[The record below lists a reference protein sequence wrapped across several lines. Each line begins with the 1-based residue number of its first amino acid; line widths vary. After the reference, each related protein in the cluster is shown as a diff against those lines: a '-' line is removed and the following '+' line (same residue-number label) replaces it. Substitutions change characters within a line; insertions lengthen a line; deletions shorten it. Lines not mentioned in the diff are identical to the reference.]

1 MAKFNLHNNK
11 RPARTCFKM
20 GFTLL
25 EALVA
30 TSILMV
36 AVAAPI
42 TIAQKGLSSAV
53 YSKNQMIASYL
64 AQDAIEYVKNKRDE
78 NFIQNKTIPTNWL
91 AGFSNCLPDV
101 SEVQQYCAIDTKAGE
116 GAVGL
121 IYDDE
126 RKLIKKEVDSDSNF
140 EFYGYGSGTDTI
152 FTRKVSI
159 TPHITPALGVDAEAL
174 ITVTVSWGSDN
185 VVVKTLIYNY

>member
-1 MAKFNLHNNK
+1 MTKFNFKNK
-11 RPARTCFKM
+11 ILTG

-53 YSKNQMIASYL
+53 YSKNQLIASYL
-64 AQDAIEYVKNKRDE
+64 AQDVIEYIKNKRDE
-78 NFIQNKTIPTNWL
+78 NVLNNRDWL
-91 AGFSNCLPDV
+91 SGFNFCLG
-101 SEVQQYCAIDTKAGE
+101 ENNYCAIDTKSAGGDGE
-116 GAVGL
+116 
-121 IYDDE
+121 IFEDE
-126 RKLIKKEVDSDSNF
+126 SILIKKEIDDSGNF
-140 EFYGYGSGTDTI
+140 KFYGYDLLDVDTN
-152 FTRKVSI
+152 FTRKVNLKLSEQTAPSI
-159 TPHITPALGVDAEAL
+159 ASGAEASV
-174 ITVTVSWGSDN
+174 TATVSWNGGE